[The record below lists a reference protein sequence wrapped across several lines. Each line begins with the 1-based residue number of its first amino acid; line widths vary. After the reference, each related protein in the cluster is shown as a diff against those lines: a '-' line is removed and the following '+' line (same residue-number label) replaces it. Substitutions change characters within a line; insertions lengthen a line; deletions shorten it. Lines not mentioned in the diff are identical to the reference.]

1 MEARNLVR
9 EERSAPVAPDDG
21 QERALA
27 LVAHE
32 IRGPLLGVQ
41 RAIERVLG
49 RHVLSEEDQ
58 TLLTLASSDIQRLAD
73 TSLELLRWAAL
84 GAGGLR
90 FQDTS
95 LARLVEDVASSITVE
110 EGGNRIRVQVLRDVR
125 AHVDRVLV
133 RSAVDNLVRNALVHS
148 SSDAPVDLT
157 LERTRDAAVIAVR
170 DRGPGLPLE
179 ERVRVQDPFVR
190 GRWTSTGGFGLGL
203 FIARR
208 AAESHGGS
216 LTIGGTQQ
224 GAVFRIEVPLRGEL
238 R

>member
-1 MEARNLVR
+1 M
-9 EERSAPVAPDDG
+9 APDDG

-27 LVAHE
+27 IVAHE

-49 RHVLSEEDQ
+49 RQVLSEDDQ
-58 TLLTLASSDIQRLAD
+58 TLLTLASADLQRLAD
-73 TSLELLRWAAL
+73 MSLELLRWAAL
-84 GAGGLR
+84 GAAGLR

-95 LARLVEDVASSITVE
+95 LARLVEEVASSIAVE
-110 EGGNRIRVQVLRDVR
+110 EGGNRIRVRILRDVR
-125 AHVDRVLV
+125 APVDRVLV

-148 SSDAPVDLT
+148 RSEAPIDLT
-157 LERTRDAAVIAVR
+157 LERTGDAAVIAVR
-170 DRGPGLPLE
+170 DRGPGLSHE
-179 ERVRVQDPFVR
+179 ERARVQDPFVR

-216 LTIGGTQQ
+216 LTIGGTEQ
-224 GAVFRIEVPLRGEL
+224 GAVFKIEVPLRGDH